1 MKKTYRLGLYLG
13 LASWLAVGLLLAL
26 LAIVHTG
33 RQLDSHAQ
41 QVSDGLIGH
50 LARPHAGQPMASD
63 DLLPRWELAW
73 LEIRDRQKNTWLAG
87 GQGTPAPD
95 WFKQLYPAASQP
107 QHLSTEQLLFNYQL
121 NFASQRQA
129 LLQALGGI
137 ATLWLLGS
145 MLLLASQRGLLRQLR
160 RQLQQQMDQLLTQET
175 LIDGPFPEVTEGLA
189 QWQQQWQQR
198 LDDLKQEAE
207 RLARQASSDP
217 LTGLYNRERF
227 RRDLTDILQ
236 ADDQGQPHYLVMV
249 RASSLQSVNQLRGH
263 AVGDKYLQEV
273 ANQLARSLRPLA
285 DSQAYRLS
293 GSDFAMLIRKNSS
306 QLPSLLG
313 RELKQAF
320 DSKQLEYELDS
331 VAYTGITLFHPG
343 QSPEEVI
350 ARADLAL
357 ARAQTGESNGSYYQE
372 GSEVEFLQGESH
384 WKRVINEVI
393 EHKSLVLM
401 RQPIQSL
408 SIANHNYHEIFARFV
423 GSEQQSLPTETL
435 LAMAQRH
442 DLLVKVEQLII
453 ETIVQKYPS
462 YASPGQRWGIN
473 LSSSALTSNAFLVW
487 LERLLLRDVTL
498 AASFVFEVEED
509 LLDRNLAA
517 SRRLFELLRRAGSRS
532 SISKFGKGLASFRL
546 YRELK
551 PDFVKLDPSLLQN
564 LEQESTNQQ
573 FIRMI
578 VELSHRMG
586 CVVVA
591 EGVEKLSEKQLL
603 ENMYVDAI
611 QGYLVAKPA
620 PLTDPVSAPHLD
632 ALGASGDRSPR

>member
-1 MKKTYRLGLYLG
+1 MKKTYRLGLFLG

-26 LAIVHTG
+26 LAVIRTG
-33 RQLDSHAQ
+33 QQLDSDAQ
-41 QVSDGLIGH
+41 RVADGLT
-50 LARPHAGQPMASD
+50 GQLYRQQSD
-63 DLLPRWELAW
+63 DPAAAQSLLQRWDLAW
-73 LEIRDRQKNTWLAG
+73 LEVRDTQKNTWLAG
-87 GQGTPAPD
+87 GQGVAAPA
-95 WFKQLYPAASQP
+95 WFKGLYAAATQP
-107 QHLSTEQLLFNYQL
+107 QHLTTSHALFNYQL
-121 NFASQRQA
+121 NFAPQRQA
-129 LLQALGGI
+129 LLQDLGMI
-137 ATLWLLGS
+137 AALWLLGS
-145 MLLLASQRGLLRQLR
+145 LLLLLSHRQVLGRLSQQLQRQLA
-160 RQLQQQMDQLLTQET
+160 QLLDQNEVVEGPLPSVT
-175 LIDGPFPEVTEGLA
+175 DGLH
-189 QWQQQWQQR
+189 QYQQQWQQR
-198 LDDLKQEAE
+198 LDELQRATEN
-207 RLARQASSDP
+207 LARQASSDP
-217 LTGLYNRERF
+217 LTSLYNRECF
-227 RRDLTDILQ
+227 RRDLTEILQ
-236 ADDQGQPHYLVMV
+236 TEDQGQSHYLVMV
-249 RASSLQSVNQLRGH
+249 RASSLQTVNELRGH
-263 AVGDKYLQEV
+263 AVGDKYLQDV
-273 ANQLARSLRPLA
+273 ANQLSRSLRPLA

-306 QLPSLLG
+306 QLPNLLG

-320 DSKQLEYELDS
+320 DGKQLEYELES
-331 VAYTGITLFHPG
+331 VAFTGITLFRPG

-372 GSEVEFLQGESH
+372 GSDVEFLQGESH
-384 WKRVINEVI
+384 WKRVIMEVI

-408 SIANHNYHEIFARFV
+408 SIANHNYHEIFARFI
-423 GSEQQSLPTETL
+423 GREQQSLPTETL

-517 SRRLFELLRRAGSRS
+517 SRRLFELMRRAGSRS

-620 PLTDPVSAPHLD
+620 PLTDPVTAPHLD
-632 ALGASGDRSPR
+632 VLGASGGR

>member
-1 MKKTYRLGLYLG
+1 
-13 LASWLAVGLLLAL
+13 
-26 LAIVHTG
+26 
-33 RQLDSHAQ
+33 
-41 QVSDGLIGH
+41 
-50 LARPHAGQPMASD
+50 MA
-63 DLLPRWELAW
+63 
-73 LEIRDRQKNTWLAG
+73 
-87 GQGTPAPD
+87 
-95 WFKQLYPAASQP
+95 F
-107 QHLSTEQLLFNYQL
+107 
-121 NFASQRQA
+121 
-129 LLQALGGI
+129 
-137 ATLWLLGS
+137 
-145 MLLLASQRGLLRQLR
+145 
-160 RQLQQQMDQLLTQET
+160 
-175 LIDGPFPEVTEGLA
+175 
-189 QWQQQWQQR
+189 
-198 LDDLKQEAE
+198 
-207 RLARQASSDP
+207 
-217 LTGLYNRERF
+217 
-227 RRDLTDILQ
+227 
-236 ADDQGQPHYLVMV
+236 
-249 RASSLQSVNQLRGH
+249 
-263 AVGDKYLQEV
+263 
-273 ANQLARSLRPLA
+273 
-285 DSQAYRLS
+285 
-293 GSDFAMLIRKNSS
+293 
-306 QLPSLLG
+306 
-313 RELKQAF
+313 
-320 DSKQLEYELDS
+320 
-331 VAYTGITLFHPG
+331 TGITLFYPG

-357 ARAQTGESNGSYYQE
+357 ARAQTGEANGSYYQE
-372 GSEVEFLQGESH
+372 GSEVGFLQGESH
-384 WKRVINEVI
+384 WKTVINEVI
-393 EHKSLVLM
+393 QHKSLVLM

-408 SIANHNYHEIFARFV
+408 SIANHNYHEIFARFI

-462 YASPGQRWGIN
+462 FASPGQRWGIN

-498 AASFVFEVEED
+498 AAALVFEVEED

-551 PDFVKLDPSLLQN
+551 PDFIKLDPSLLHN

-591 EGVEKLSEKQLL
+591 EGVEKLIEKQLL

-620 PLTDPVSAPHLD
+620 PLTDPVSAPSLD
-632 ALGASGDRSPR
+632 ALNASDDR

>member
-1 MKKTYRLGLYLG
+1 MKKTYRHGLYLG

-26 LAIVHTG
+26 LAIHHTG
-33 RQLDSHAQ
+33 QALNRHAQ
-41 QVSDGLIGH
+41 QVSDE
-50 LARPHAGQPMASD
+50 LARQLTGQQGDKPAASEA
-63 DLLPRWELAW
+63 LLTRWELAW
-73 LEIRDRQKNTWLAG
+73 LEVRDRQKNTWLAG
-87 GQGTPAPD
+87 GQGTPAPA
-95 WFKQLYPAASQP
+95 WFKQLYAEAAQP
-107 QHLSTEQLLFNYQL
+107 QHMSTQEVLFNYQL
-121 NFASQRQA
+121 NFASQRQT
-129 LLQALGGI
+129 LLQTMGVI
-137 ATLWLLGS
+137 AIVWLLGS
-145 MLLLASQRGLLRQLR
+145 LLLLASHRGLMRHLR
-160 RQLQQQMDQLLTQET
+160 RQLQHQMDQLLNQHNLVE
-175 LIDGPFPEVTEGLA
+175 GPFPCVTEGLA
-189 QWQQQWQQR
+189 QWQQQWQQQ
-198 LDDLKQEAE
+198 LDTLKQDAE
-207 RLARQASSDP
+207 HLARQASSDP

-227 RRDLTDILQ
+227 RRDLTEILQ
-236 ADDQGQPHYLVMV
+236 AEDQGQPHYLVMV
-249 RASSLQSVNQLRGH
+249 RASSLQSVNELRGH

-273 ANQLARSLRPLA
+273 ANQLSRSLRPLA

-293 GSDFAMLIRKNSS
+293 GSDFAMLIRKNSN

-320 DSKQLEYELDS
+320 DGKQLEFELES

-393 EHKSLVLM
+393 EQKSLVLM

-620 PLTDPVSAPHLD
+620 PLTDPVTAPHLD
-632 ALGASGDRSPR
+632 VLGASSGR